1 MFKKT
6 VKLLL
11 IGDSSVGKSA
21 ILNSY
26 CGEEF
31 KVNFMPTIG
40 IDFKVKTIK
49 KKGENIKLQIWDTA
63 GQERF
68 RAITASYYRGASGVM
83 VVYDVTDWESFRNA
97 QTWLENVYE
106 IPKILVGNKSDLG
119 AHRKISREEGEELA
133 GKYRAPFYET
143 SAKTGENIQKAFDT
157 LIAIANDREIPMRT
171 PEESPKNVCC

>member
-6 VKLLL
+6 VKILL

-68 RAITASYYRGASGVM
+68 RAITASYYRGASGVI
-83 VVYDVTDWESFRNA
+83 VVYDVTDSDSFRNA

-119 AHRKISREEGEELA
+119 QYRRITGDQGEQLA
-133 GKYRAPFYET
+133 AKYGAPFYET

-157 LIAIANDREIPMRT
+157 LISIAEIKET
-171 PEESPKNVCC
+171 VKHEEQEKSKNVCC